1 MKVLPQKDYQIQKI
15 LCPCKLHMYVHT
27 KTYKELQNKDQ
38 QLLYSTKNTAN
49 DTNEYILKALTFAQ
63 EV

>member
-1 MKVLPQKDYQIQKI
+1 
-15 LCPCKLHMYVHT
+15 MYVHT